1 VENSVKGVLVT
12 LTLAF
17 IFMTSILSFI
27 VIFPQ
32 EQGMTFTGQDQAS
45 YLVAQNSSNSSTITS
60 DLNRIQNATD
70 SNFDSWD
77 ITVGFMGS
85 NSMKQGSKASI
96 TSYNANMFSTLKT
109 IATQLFTKNSP
120 IVWVIGVLS
129 TMVISYLIFL
139 FVQFVRSG
147 R

>member
-1 VENSVKGVLVT
+1 MENSVKGVLVT